1 MGIEL
6 QYLGVHGSGVRG
18 RVGRVYRGLVG
29 GGRGEPGWV
38 YLGLE

>member
-6 QYLGVHGSGVRG
+6 QYLGVHGSGVGG

-29 GGRGEPGWV
+29 GGRGGQGRV
-38 YLGLE
+38 YLVLE